1 MTHSTPTHAPPPL
14 FALPPPL
21 FAPPQACRLLEVP
34 ALVTE
39 QNPKALGPTVPE
51 LGAQDLPRYPKTT
64 FSMVPPLEGE
74 LQRRPHLTSV
84 LLCGIETQAC
94 ILVRGGLNG

>member
-1 MTHSTPTHAPPPL
+1 M
-14 FALPPPL
+14 
-21 FAPPQACRLLEVP
+21 
-34 ALVTE
+34 VTE

-94 ILVRGGLNG
+94 ILVGGGEKEMGGGRP

>member
-1 MTHSTPTHAPPPL
+1 M
-14 FALPPPL
+14 
-21 FAPPQACRLLEVP
+21 
-34 ALVTE
+34 VTE

-94 ILVRGGLNG
+94 ILVRGGGGGSMAEGGPGRAGGVLGG